1 MIKFIIKNYP
11 DDVYC
16 AVGKIIKAAQ
26 EFEQDFK
33 NLTKRLDLS
42 VKNISNS
49 SLNKLNDALKTNGI
63 VGEDCYE
70 KMKKV
75 IYARN
80 YINHTFFIEDFNDTS
95 LPYDEKIKK
104 LEDKLLS
111 ALFMIFEANDVI
123 NNIFDKLNGINIT
136 RPTIFD

>member
-1 MIKFIIKNYP
+1 MTKFIIKNYP

-33 NLTKRLDLS
+33 DLTNRLNLS
-42 VKNISNS
+42 VKNVSNS
-49 SLNKLNDALKTNGI
+49 SLNKLNDALRTNGI
-63 VGEDCYE
+63 IGNDYYE

-104 LEDKLLS
+104 LEDKLSS
-111 ALFMIFEANDVI
+111 ALFMIFEATDVI
-123 NNIFDKLNGINIT
+123 NNISDKLSGINIV